1 MKVAITGA
9 TGLIGSALA
18 RQLQSDGHAIIR
30 MVRRPPTGPEEV
42 RWDPQAGTVNI
53 EGLRG
58 TDAVVHLAAEPL
70 EPKPLTKAKRER
82 VRASRVEGTRTIAT
96 ALAGMADGPRILL
109 SASGINYYGDRG
121 DEVLTSASGPGH
133 GWLAGITHEW
143 EAALQPA
150 RDAGL
155 RVVAMRTGV
164 VLDREATILKV
175 LGTVTRLG
183 LAAPVGSGRQYWSW
197 ISIEDTARLYQ
208 HALQTDE
215 LDGAMDVTSPNPA
228 TNAEFTRTLARVLHR
243 RVLPIKVPAF
253 AARLILTRDYADS
266 LLFDSV
272 RAYPEH
278 ALTTGYEFR
287 YPNLEDALRAL
298 YPS

>member
-9 TGLIGSALA
+9 SGLIGSGVGRVL
-18 RQLQSDGHAIIR
+18 REEGHAVVR
-30 MVRRPPTGPEEV
+30 MVRREPSGPDEL
-42 RWDPQAGTVNI
+42 RWDPDARTVDI

-58 TDAVVHLAAEPL
+58 VDAVVHLAAEPL
-70 EPKPLTKAKRER
+70 EPRPLTKSKRER
-82 VRASRVEGTRTIAT
+82 VRASRVDGTRTIAT
-96 ALAGMADGPRILL
+96 ALAGMTGGPRILL

-121 DEVLTSASGPGH
+121 DEVVTSASGPGH

-164 VLDREATILKV
+164 VLDRGATILKV

-183 LAAPVGSGRQYWSW
+183 LAAPVGSGKQYWSW
-197 ISIEDTARLYQ
+197 ISIEDTARLYL
-208 HALQTDE
+208 HALQTEE
-215 LDGAMDVTSPNPA
+215 LDGAMNVTSPNPV
-228 TNAEFTRTLARVLHR
+228 TNAEFTRTLAHVLDR
-243 RVLPIKVPAF
+243 RVLPIRVPKLAP
-253 AARLILTRDYADS
+253 RLVLTKDYADS

-272 RAYPEH
+272 RAYPER
-278 ALTTGYEFR
+278 AITTGYEFR
-287 YPNLEDALRAL
+287 HPNLEDALRVL
-298 YPS
+298 YP